1 MKIHE
6 VEEQLG
12 ISKANIRF
20 YEKQGLLCPER
31 KENKYREYSQTDV
44 QRLKAIVVLRKLGIP
59 VQNIGKILN
68 DELDFQAAIREN
80 ISELEAQIEQLEGSL
95 NLSRQIAHEQE
106 AMLDTD
112 RYWNIIQQKEAQGE
126 KFVDIVAEY
135 WSVIGFPV
143 IARKFGLTDDM
154 SVKGKMGKILLIC
167 ACYTLV
173 RTFLWKEGN
182 LLRNFLYWAMIILAV
197 SAITFLIFWVGKH
210 HPKIAAVLN
219 TILLI
224 LCVVVLGGAILLL
237 VGGVM
242 VALWNWIF

>member
-31 KENKYREYSQTDV
+31 KENKYREYSDVDV

-59 VQNIGKILN
+59 VQSIAKILN
-68 DELDFQAAIREN
+68 GELDFQSAIREN
-80 ISELEAQIEQLEGSL
+80 IRELEAQIEQLEGSL
-95 NLSRQIAHEQE
+95 NLSRQIVKEE
-106 AMLDTD
+106 EPKLDAD

-126 KFVDIVAEY
+126 KFADIVAEY
-135 WSVIGFPV
+135 WNAIGFPM
-143 IARKFGLTDDM
+143 IARRFGLTDEM
-154 SVKGKMGKILLIC
+154 SIKGKVGKILLIC
-167 ACYTLV
+167 ACYALV
-173 RTFLWKEGN
+173 RTFLWKDGN
-182 LLRNFLYWAMIILAV
+182 LLRNFLYWPMIILVV

-210 HPKIAAVLN
+210 HPKIATVLN

-224 LCVVVLGGAILLL
+224 LCGVVLGGVILLL
-237 VGGVM
+237 AGGVL